1 MAIEFIRDEFLEG
14 KKQELDNINKVLSE
28 KPKKVDRNV
37 IFLRRFTLALMG
49 QYKVKKYIHEKHEEI
64 ERINK
69 VITEHTNELYKSH
82 EVPRPQY
89 QRVPVP
95 TMQRGRIPINTPSP
109 IKEEIKV
116 PKPIKVENYSE
127 SIPVKAERKE
137 FNIPNPL

>member
-64 ERINK
+64 ERMFDHSFFDG
-69 VITEHTNELYKSH
+69 E
-82 EVPRPQY
+82 
-89 QRVPVP
+89 
-95 TMQRGRIPINTPSP
+95 RIEKRDESL
-109 IKEEIKV
+109 IKIIILK
-116 PKPIKVENYSE
+116 I
-127 SIPVKAERKE
+127 
-137 FNIPNPL
+137 